1 MNHAEAL
8 HQFQS
13 GRLHPHC
20 PVCGETRLFINGRKM
35 VRNFAGQVA
44 PIVLY
49 VCARCTLPFKAWIDP
64 NGQEKESAQTTRE
77 TDAYQS
83 ADDLGTV
90 KKGGSVDDHV

>member
-1 MNHAEAL
+1 MTLAEAL
-8 HQFQS
+8 HQFHA

-20 PVCGETRLFINGRKM
+20 PVCGETRLFINGRKR
-35 VRNFAGQVA
+35 VRDSAGQIAQV
-44 PIVLY
+44 VLY
-49 VCARCTLPFKAWIDP
+49 VCARCTVAFKAWIDP
-64 NGQEKESAQTTRE
+64 YGQEKESAQTTRE